1 MLFEELSLQGAFII
15 NLEVKE
21 DERGWFSRTF
31 CKNEF
36 SEIGHEKEWVQI
48 NHSFSIKAGTL
59 RGMHFQYNPNSE
71 TKMIRCI
78 SGKIYDVIID
88 IRKNSPT
95 FLKWIGVELSGQ
107 NKKTLY
113 IPEGFAHGFQTLSD
127 NSEIIYHHTNFYNP
141 SNEGAINYND
151 PLLNITWPL
160 KISEISERDTKHDF
174 INLNFK
180 GI

>member
-1 MLFEELSLQGAFII
+1 MLFEELSLHGAFII
-15 NLEVKE
+15 TLEVKK

-95 FLKWIGVELSGQ
+95 FLQWIGIELSEQ

-127 NSEIIYHHTNFYNP
+127 NSEIIYHHSNFYNP

>member
-1 MLFEELSLQGAFII
+1 MLFEELSLHGAFII

-36 SEIGHEKEWVQI
+36 CDIGLEKEWVQI

-95 FLKWIGVELSGQ
+95 FLQWIGIELSEQ

-127 NSEIIYHHTNFYNP
+127 NSEIIYHHSNFYNP

>member
-1 MLFEELSLQGAFII
+1 MLFEELSLHGAFII
-15 NLEVKE
+15 TLEVKE

-95 FLKWIGVELSGQ
+95 FLQWIGIELSDQ

-127 NSEIIYHHTNFYNP
+127 NSEIIYHHSNFYNP

-160 KISEISERDTKHDF
+160 KISEISERDTKHDS

>member
-88 IRKNSPT
+88 LHMDFRHFQII
-95 FLKWIGVELSGQ
+95 LK
-107 NKKTLY
+107 
-113 IPEGFAHGFQTLSD
+113 
-127 NSEIIYHHTNFYNP
+127 
-141 SNEGAINYND
+141 
-151 PLLNITWPL
+151 
-160 KISEISERDTKHDF
+160 
-174 INLNFK
+174 
-180 GI
+180 